1 MRLTG
6 ARAADKD
13 DVVGG
18 LRKRQIG
25 QLADEAM
32 IHLRLLEVEAGQIP
46 MHREAGR
53 TRLVADGAYGPVGAF
68 GFKQMLD

>member
-1 MRLTG
+1 
-6 ARAADKD
+6 
-13 DVVGG
+13 
-18 LRKRQIG
+18 
-25 QLADEAM
+25 M

-68 GFKQMLD
+68 GFKQMLDEPAGGVQSGVAP